1 MATVSQSHLEHLFEQ
16 AHSSHL
22 NEAAFYTHLLQARVF
37 VHVPPSDD
45 AKRVRL
51 IQFRHPDG
59 FDVIPVFTSAQRC
72 ARAASAA
79 VKSIQLPCVE
89 LLNATR
95 GATLMIN
102 PNDGGPVLYPEE
114 ITSLLRNGTL
124 EPFEKLEP
132 TCDGTWD
139 VRPAQNPPMSVVK
152 AVRASAASTSFIR
165 QVYLLEKRE
174 KGSGELLLLV
184 YIGAESGRLERAAR
198 YMVQVL
204 QNLQPRSD
212 TVMDVAVYDASLT
225 RPEFLDELG
234 AVPVFG

>member
-1 MATVSQSHLEHLFEQ
+1 M
-16 AHSSHL
+16 
-22 NEAAFYTHLLQARVF
+22 
-37 VHVPPSDD
+37 HVPVSDD
-45 AKRVRL
+45 AKSVRL

-59 FDVIPVFTSAQRC
+59 FDAIPVFTSAQRC

-114 ITSLLRNGTL
+114 ITSLLGKGTL

-132 TCDGTWD
+132 AGGIWD
-139 VRPAQNPPMSVVK
+139 VRPAQNPSMRVVE
-152 AVRASAASTSFIR
+152 AVRAGAASASFIK

-174 KGSGELLLLV
+174 KGSEELVLLV

-204 QNLQPRSD
+204 QNLQPRPD
-212 TVMDVAVYDASLT
+212 NIVDVAVYDTETT
-225 RPEFLDELG
+225 RPAFLDELG